1 MTFTTHVARLA
12 GTVALAALAACAGR
26 TDGAANLYTF
36 HEGSMDFAADIGNRA
51 LDSRV
56 DIARVVTVRR
66 EDRLRVQFDVLNQ
79 NRTTTEVEYTVEW
92 FDVDGLKLSFI
103 ENWTALRI
111 GASSVETL
119 SLVAPTPLAVEAR
132 VQLRSPAEIR

>member
-1 MTFTTHVARLA
+1 MTLSTHVARLA
-12 GTVALAALAACAGR
+12 GAATLVALAACSGR

-36 HEGSMDFAADIGNRA
+36 REGSVDFAADIGNRT
-51 LDSRV
+51 LDNRV

-66 EDRLRVQFDVLNQ
+66 EDRLRIQFDALNQ
-79 NRTTTEVEYTVEW
+79 NPTTTEVEYTVEW

-103 ENWTALRI
+103 ESWTALRI